1 MKSIT
6 TFILL
11 FVVIFS
17 YGQSK
22 EETQVWISQQI
33 QYYSFKDA
41 TSVNSYKLRFE
52 NSQIIIN
59 NIFKRTLSNSEET
72 YVVSY
77 YIPIND
83 LLSIRFEE
91 KEHNSWMI
99 IETKSENKTI
109 KYIPPSFVKKKRNGL
124 TSMYELPE
132 SKMRFLSQIE
142 ILLSNTISED
152 NIKSRLIKSFDHLIS
167 FYN

>member
-41 TSVNSYKLRFE
+41 TSVNVYKLRFE
-52 NSQIIIN
+52 NSQLIIN
-59 NIFKRTLSNSEET
+59 NIFKRTLPNSEET
-72 YVVSY
+72 YVISY
-77 YIPIND
+77 YVPIND
-83 LLSIRFEE
+83 IKSIQFEE
-91 KEHNSWMI
+91 KDNKTWMLI
-99 IETKSENKTI
+99 GTKSGKETI
-109 KYIPPSFVKKKRNGL
+109 KYIPPFFVKKKRNGL
-124 TSMYELPE
+124 TTMYELPE
-132 SKMRFLSQIE
+132 SKMRYLSQIE
-142 ILLSNTISED
+142 IVLSNTISED
-152 NIKSRLIKSFDHLIS
+152 NVKSRLIKSFDHLIR